1 MKETLADR
9 FRAEILVKA
18 LSGGLGIVLGYAFL
32 SRAFSTGS
40 YWQYFFA
47 IFFAV
52 LGIKLLS
59 RVVKKYYER
68 KAR

>member
-1 MKETLADR
+1 MAIM
-9 FRAEILVKA
+9 AKA
-18 LSGGLGIVLGYAFL
+18 FSGALGIVLGYAFL

-59 RVVKKYYER
+59 RIVKKYYER
-68 KAR
+68 KVR